1 MAKREPDLI
10 DEIINDVR
18 RLINEID
25 RLIHPEKRRKRAVAR
40 VPVRPHPQQRDGQRE
55 EDPYA

>member
-1 MAKREPDLI
+1 MSKREPGLL
-10 DEIINDVR
+10 DEIIDDVR

-25 RLIHPEKRRKRAVAR
+25 RLLHPEKRRKRALAR
-40 VPVRPHPQQRDGQRE
+40 VPVRSHPPRRDDQR